1 MSNFTSVLKKVG
13 QALLKVGSVA
23 TEVMQMPFVSQILNS
38 AAGALGPKIGTAVQT
53 GIGDL
58 NSLASILG
66 LAEVMIPGTGTGS
79 QKLAAAS
86 PVVGQIVLAWAQSNL
101 PGHNKLKVDPAVF
114 QQHVTAFTSS
124 FADIMND
131 FGD

>member
-1 MSNFTSVLKKVG
+1 MSGFTSVLKKIG
-13 QALLKVGSVA
+13 QGLLQAGTVA
-23 TEVMQMPFVSQILNS
+23 TSVMGLPFVSQLLS
-38 AAGALGPKIGTAVQT
+38 GASGALGHVPGTVTTAVS
-53 GIGDL
+53 DF
-58 NSLASILG
+58 NSVAQVLSLM
-66 LAEVMIPGTGTGS
+66 EVAFPATGTGS

-101 PGHNKLKVDPAVF
+101 PGHNKLRSDPAVF